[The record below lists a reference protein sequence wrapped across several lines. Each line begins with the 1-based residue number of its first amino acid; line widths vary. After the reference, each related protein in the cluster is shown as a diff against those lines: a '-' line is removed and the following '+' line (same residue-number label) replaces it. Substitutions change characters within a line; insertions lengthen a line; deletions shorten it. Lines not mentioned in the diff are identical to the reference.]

1 MTTIAERRNG
11 KSGVAVRKAPCPAV
25 PTMEAVELRAWE
37 DHVRAARGIG
47 LAGMELVRTGQGGV
61 LFSPGVATPAMNRAF
76 GPTGRPLAASLP
88 EAYGARGISRFLLQ
102 VTDGAGDEPTRGA
115 LTTMGYRPYDRWV
128 RLHREAGD
136 VPWVLTSLDVVR
148 AGPEHAEAFGRIC
161 QRAFDLPPSLAPWIA
176 TLVGRPGWEA
186 FVALDGERPV
196 ATAAYHVQ
204 GEWAWMGWSATLPS
218 ERGRGAQLAL
228 VGEMAIRAER
238 SGCRHFTAEAPE
250 DRPGH
255 PGPTFRNA
263 LRLGFRPVSRRVSW
277 LWEAA

>member
-1 MTTIAERRNG
+1 MTTMVQRR
-11 KSGVAVRKAPCPAV
+11 SGTTGAAAGEPPGPSVS
-25 PTMEAVELRAWE
+25 TMEAVELRAWE
-37 DHVRAARGIG
+37 DHVRAAREIG
-47 LAGMELVRTGQGGV
+47 MPGMELVRTGQGGV

-76 GPTGRPLAASLP
+76 GPAGRPLAASLP
-88 EAYGARGISRFLLQ
+88 EAYGARGVSRFLLQ
-102 VTDGAGDEPTRGA
+102 VTPGTGDATNGA

-128 RLHREAGD
+128 RLYREAGD
-136 VPWVLTSLDVVR
+136 VPWVLTSLDVVL

-161 QRAFDLPPSLAPWIA
+161 QRAFDLPPALAPWIGA
-176 TLVGRPGWEA
+176 LVGRPGWET

-218 ERGRGAQLAL
+218 DRGRGAQLAL
-228 VGEMAIRAER
+228 VGEMAIQAER
-238 SGCRHFTAEAPE
+238 SGCRHLTAEAPE
-250 DRPGH
+250 GRPGY

-263 LRLGFRPVSRRVSW
+263 TRLGFRPVSRRVSW